1 MMEPLNAYR
10 LKEKLPDNLGE
21 FTVPLGIP
29 EVVHEGTDLT
39 IVSYGSTFNVVESV
53 LPELKEMGISAEL
66 IDVRTLLPF
75 DNNKMILES
84 LKKTNRILFVDEDV
98 PGGAT
103 ADRKSTGLNSSHV
116 AISYAVFCLK

>member
-66 IDVRTLLPF
+66 IDVLTLLPL

-84 LKKTNRILFVDEDV
+84 LKKTTRILFADEDV
-98 PGGAT
+98 QGGAT
-103 ADRKSTGLNSSHV
+103 AFMMQNEIDEHAGERYPRSRP
-116 AISYAVFCLK
+116 

>member
-1 MMEPLNAYR
+1 MWTIVNGLCIMHVFVPWNLAHASVFYSTLLQGDDPALIVEPLNAYR

-53 LPELKEMGISAEL
+53 LPELKEMGISAE
-66 IDVRTLLPF
+66 IGR
-75 DNNKMILES
+75 
-84 LKKTNRILFVDEDV
+84 
-98 PGGAT
+98 A
-103 ADRKSTGLNSSHV
+103 HV
-116 AISYAVFCLK
+116 